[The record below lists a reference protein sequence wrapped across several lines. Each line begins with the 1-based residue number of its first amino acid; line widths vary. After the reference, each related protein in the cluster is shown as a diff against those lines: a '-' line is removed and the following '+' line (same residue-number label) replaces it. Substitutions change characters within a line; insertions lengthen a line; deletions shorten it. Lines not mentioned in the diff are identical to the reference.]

1 MSPAPFFVRFAFLRE
16 PSRPGAPKPTAE
28 RRKFSWGANP
38 EVEHHKSE
46 AIAGRFTGVQTSST
60 PEALGER
67 PLRRLHGVRKRRTPQ
82 PDVKIVG
89 NRNFIRNPIS
99 DITSREAALLELKP
113 PRSTGGCVR
122 PTSASP
128 EAPESGKAPLPP
140 SRRVCNEVSCGSSTS
155 AERRCASLGE
165 GGKASR
171 NGSTPPK

>member
-1 MSPAPFFVRFAFLRE
+1 MRTISNTVCVTCVVIGSLAKRASKL
-16 PSRPGAPKPTAE
+16 SL
-28 RRKFSWGANP
+28 
-38 EVEHHKSE
+38 SE

-82 PDVKIVG
+82 ARRKIAG

-171 NGSTPPK
+171 NGSTPPRKSK